1 MEGGL
6 DPPRRILVK
15 VTNDMT
21 DALRNS
27 PIEIFTS
34 LACTFELVMSKYLTI
49 ATFYHE
55 NTGS

>member
-1 MEGGL
+1 
-6 DPPRRILVK
+6 
-15 VTNDMT
+15 
-21 DALRNS
+21 LRNS